1 MAHNGVM
8 EARTPVERTHVFRN
22 ASPRE
27 VYAVVVDF
35 EAYAR
40 LFREFKQVR
49 VLERTDGRARVEFR
63 AEILLPVR
71 YVLDLRTDPEALT
84 VDWSFVEGEIV
95 CDAFGGWRLFAEPS
109 AGGLAGAAPAVS
121 TRAEYRATVGVMA
134 PLPGFLV
141 RKATDALVAA
151 SLPGMFAAIEGELRR
166 RQEAAARPPG

>member
-1 MAHNGVM
+1 MGVM

-49 VLERTDGRARVEFR
+49 VLERTAGRARVEFR

-71 YVLDLRTDPEALT
+71 YVLELRTDPEALT

-95 CDAFGGWRLFAEPS
+95 CEAFGGWRLSAEPS
-109 AGGLAGAAPAVS
+109 GGGLPGAAPAAVG
-121 TRAEYRATVGVMA
+121 TRAEYRSTVGVKA

-166 RQEAAARPPG
+166 RQEAAAGRPPG